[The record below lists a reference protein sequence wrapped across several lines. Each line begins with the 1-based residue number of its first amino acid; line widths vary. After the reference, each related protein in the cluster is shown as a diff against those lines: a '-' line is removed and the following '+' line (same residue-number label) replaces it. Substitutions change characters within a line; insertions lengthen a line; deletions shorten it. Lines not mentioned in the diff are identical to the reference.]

1 MRDVS
6 KEVEGTFPTLTF
18 FPSTNLAILIR
29 TLDKVLYDVSRET
42 KGIRV
47 FHLCNRHEAIVAWID
62 RDNSPRGYS
71 INWKESFEINM
82 EDRRSRRAPGLR

>member
-29 TLDKVLYDVSRET
+29 RLDKVLYDVSRET
-42 KGIRV
+42 KVSV
-47 FHLCNRHEAIVAWID
+47 FSICVID
-62 RDNSPRGYS
+62 TKRLWHGS
-71 INWKESFEINM
+71 IEIIAL
-82 EDRRSRRAPGLR
+82 EDIALTGKNLSR